1 MIKLSLPP
9 AEMKAFRNWTE
20 TISKEEEAKLKN
32 LVARSGEMIT
42 YHAKLDAPVNKRKGA
57 GGRLRSS
64 IASSY
69 SSDGLTFTIEV
80 NVNYG
85 AYQEFGTGKFVRIL
99 PGYADIASEF
109 RGRGI
114 RQVNLQAKPYL
125 FDNYERANNAF
136 LKELNK
142 MGFNERPM

>member
-1 MIKLSLPP
+1 MIKLSLPQS
-9 AEMKAFRNWTE
+9 EMKAFRKWTE
-20 TISKEEEAKLKN
+20 QISKEEEAKLKN

-42 YHAKLDAPVNKRKGA
+42 YHAKLDAPVNKKKGA

-69 SSDGLTFTIEV
+69 STDGKTFTIEV
-80 NVNYG
+80 NVDY
-85 AYQEFGTGKFVRIL
+85 AAFQEFGTGKYVRIL

-109 RGRGI
+109 RGKGI
-114 RQVNLQAKPYL
+114 RRVNLHAQPYL
-125 FDNYERANNAF
+125 FDNYERVNKAF

-142 MGFNERPM
+142 MGFNERPV